1 MSMQHSESDWKIAI
15 LADFAA
21 WLKDLASTP
30 ADPAPSPEKR
40 RGLVDLYSEVAAL
53 RQEVALQNRT
63 QKKSVVGLDS
73 AMAAVAELGAR
84 LRDQTTS
91 ANGADARQ
99 GEGLESLSVITSF
112 LEIRDSLERTQVLAQ
127 GLISPEGVRASAGT
141 DPASFAS
148 TLGLVLRKFDRTL
161 EDHGVSRLDTVGM
174 PFDASTMS
182 AVGTCKDPEV
192 RDGTVVEEVRG
203 GFLLRTKVLRTAE
216 VIVNMCNQRGDTD
229 D

>member
-1 MSMQHSESDWKIAI
+1 MQDSKSDWKIAI

-30 ADPAPSPEKR
+30 AEPAPSPEKR

-73 AMAAVAELGAR
+73 AMAAVAELGAQ
-84 LRDQTTS
+84 LRDQK
-91 ANGADARQ
+91 AAAKGAVARQ
-99 GEGLESLSVITSF
+99 GEGLEALSVITSF
-112 LEIRDSLERTQVLAQ
+112 LEIRDSLERTQVQAQ
-127 GLISPEGVRASAGT
+127 GLSSPEGLRVSADA
-141 DPASFAS
+141 DPASLAS
-148 TLGLVLRKFDRTL
+148 TLDLILRKFDRTL
-161 EDHGVSRLDTVGM
+161 EDHGVSRIDTVGT
-174 PFDASTMS
+174 PFDPSTMS
-182 AVGTCKDPEV
+182 AAGTCKDPEV

-216 VIVNMCNQRGDTD
+216 VIVNMCNQRGETND
-229 D
+229 